1 MAILALAPADLARLV
16 GLAAGDTSADVSLT
30 ALLASEQAALEYT
43 LDPGIV
49 TQAVAQDGL
58 VPGSGALPLLTL
70 GAAEVLAGRYLEQ
83 LGRFPHV
90 AEPLP
95 LGSLNVQA
103 AVVLAVA
110 VADLK
115 RLLAVEPGD
124 TSQDDGLSAWLAS
137 EQLAV
142 EYGLDASVLA
152 AAVSVITPNAGLEA
166 VLTLGV
172 SEVLAGAYLAAQGRI
187 PGQGVD
193 VAIASLH
200 FTTHSGPLPDKLGG
214 ELLASGLSRLAPYSR
229 SVRAEHRLKPVLNQ
243 PDLLKIGR
251 DLSAHGA
258 ARLAPFLRAKR
269 AAAVAASGPA
279 PDDDSPVPLFPV
291 AEAGP
296 SVFDASFS
304 ENSYRDLA
312 DMTAAEGF
320 KSEGEGM
327 VLWGAS
333 E

>member
-1 MAILALAPADLARLV
+1 MALVLSIAASDLARLAGIASPDTFTV
-16 GLAAGDTSADVSLT
+16 AALAALIA
-30 ALLASEQAALEYT
+30 AEQAALEYT
-43 LDPGIV
+43 LDPGILG
-49 TQAVAQDGL
+49 QAVAQDGL
-58 VPGSGALPLLTL
+58 VPGSGVLPLLTL

-83 LGRFPHV
+83 LGRFPHL

-95 LGSLNVQA
+95 LASLNVQA
-103 AVVLAVA
+103 AVVLGVA
-110 VADLK
+110 VGDLK

-124 TSQDDGLSAWLAS
+124 SSQDAALGAFLAA

-142 EYGLDASVLA
+142 EYGLDAAILTASA
-152 AAVSVITPNAGLEA
+152 TNAGLRA
-166 VLTLGV
+166 LLGLGV

-214 ELLASGLSRLAPYSR
+214 ELLAGGLARLAPYSR

-279 PDDDSPVPLFPV
+279 PDDDSPVPTFPV
-291 AEAGP
+291 AGGFGAGSGP
-296 SVFDASFS
+296 SVFDAAFQ
-304 ENSYRDLA
+304 DLA
-312 DMTAAEGF
+312 DMDVANKNSAAA
-320 KSEGEGM
+320 EGEGM
-327 VLWGAS
+327 ILWS
-333 E
+333 S

>member
-1 MAILALAPADLARLV
+1 MALALLITASDLARLGGIAAPDV
-16 GLAAGDTSADVSLT
+16 PTVAALAS
-30 ALLASEQAALEYT
+30 LLASEQAALEYT
-43 LDPGIV
+43 LDPGILG
-49 TQAVAQDGL
+49 QAVAQDGL
-58 VPGSGALPLLTL
+58 VPGSGALPVLTL

-95 LGSLNVQA
+95 LASLNVQA
-103 AVVLAVA
+103 AVVLGVA
-110 VADLK
+110 VGDLK
-115 RLLAVEPGD
+115 RLLAVEPSD
-124 TSQDDGLSAWLAS
+124 TSQDDALGAFLAA

-142 EYGLDASVLA
+142 EYGLDAAILTASA
-152 AAVSVITPNAGLEA
+152 TNAGLRA
-166 VLTLGV
+166 LLGLGV

>member
-1 MAILALAPADLARLV
+1 MALVLLLAPSDLARL
-16 GLAAGDTSADVSLT
+16 AGITSPDVSTVAVL
-30 ALLASEQAALEYT
+30 ASLLASEQAALEYT

-58 VPGSGALPLLTL
+58 VPGSGVLPLLTL

-95 LGSLNVQA
+95 LASLNVQA
-103 AVVLAVA
+103 AVVLGVA
-110 VADLK
+110 VGDLK
-115 RLLAVEPGD
+115 RLLAVEPSD

-269 AAAVAASGPA
+269 AAAVAASGPVL
-279 PDDDSPVPLFPV
+279 DDDSPVPTFPV
-291 AEAGP
+291 SGSSS
-296 SVFDASFS
+296 SVFDAAF
-304 ENSYRDLA
+304 RDLA
-312 DMTAAEGF
+312 DRQITSDSITDA
-320 KSEGEGM
+320 EGEGM
-327 VLWGAS
+327 VLWS
-333 E
+333 TS